1 MLKKP
6 EYTRTIGPFS
16 ATMLIAGSMIG
27 SGIFIV
33 PAEML
38 RTGGTGSFLLL
49 AWGLTTLLTL
59 LGAHSY
65 GELAGLFPKAG
76 GQYVYLR
83 EAYGAL
89 TAFLYGW
96 TVFTIIECG
105 AIAAVSMAFGKFL
118 GTLVPAVSEHHFLVG
133 PLEVPA
139 LQITSA
145 ITVGP
150 YHFGLTPVRLCAI
163 FIVVLLSF
171 LNAFGAKLG
180 VWIQNTFTVAKLG
193 SLAALILV
201 GLLVTVPGPLGPQ
214 AWTPRGPDAAMP
226 FLAALLVV
234 QSGSLFSSDAWNSVT
249 FIASELKEPKRTIP
263 LALLVGPLMV
273 MGLYLLANVVYLRI
287 LGPTGIATAPG
298 DRVGSETLRSI
309 LGARGD
315 VFMCLAILVSTFGC
329 ANGLVLAGSRLYQ
342 AMAADGLFF
351 RQAARLNRHGVP
363 AFSLAIQATWASALT
378 LTGNYGQLLEFSIFA
393 SLLFYVLTVGGLFV
407 LRVRRPELERPVKII
422 GYPVVPGVYLVGTLA
437 IMIALLIYRPSYTWP
452 GLFLVGLGV
461 PVYWLSRRAIPR
473 EGAPLKPTAK
483 EICPSSSADR

>member
-1 MLKKP
+1 MNKTQ
-6 EYTRTIGPFS
+6 EYRRSIGPFS

-33 PAEML
+33 PADML

-49 AWGLTTLLTL
+49 AWGLTMALTL

-65 GELAGLFPKAG
+65 GELAGMFPRAG

-83 EAYGAL
+83 EAYGPFL
-89 TAFLYGW
+89 AFLYGW

-105 AIAAVSMAFGKFL
+105 AIAAVAMAFGKFL
-118 GTLVPAVSEHHFLVG
+118 GTLTPMASESRFLVG
-133 PLEVPA
+133 PVTVPA
-139 LQITSA
+139 LEITST

-150 YHFGLTPVRLCAI
+150 YQLGLTPARLCAI
-163 FIVVLLSF
+163 LVILSLSL
-171 LNAFGAKLG
+171 LNAFGARLG

-201 GLLVTVPGPLGPQ
+201 GLLLAVPGPQVSQ
-214 AWTPRGPDAAMP
+214 ACVPSSAAAMP

-249 FIASELKEPKRTIP
+249 FIAAELREPRRTMP

-273 MGLYLLANVVYLRI
+273 TSLYLLANLVYLRV
-287 LGPTGIATAPG
+287 LGPAGIAGAPG
-298 DRVGSETLRSI
+298 DRVGSEALRVL
-309 LGARGD
+309 LGAKGD
-315 VFMCLAILVSTFGC
+315 LLMCLAILVSTFGC

-351 RQAARLNRHGVP
+351 RKAARLNRHGVP
-363 AFSLAIQATWASALT
+363 AFSLAIQALWASALT

-393 SLLFYVLTVGGLFV
+393 SLLFYFLTVGSVFV
-407 LRVRRPELERPVKII
+407 LRVRRPELERPVKLV
-422 GYPVVPGVYLVGTLA
+422 GYPFVPGLYLLGTLA
-437 IMIALLIYRPSYTWP
+437 IMAALLIYRPSYTWP
-452 GLFLVGLGV
+452 GLVLLALGA
-461 PVYWLSRRAIPR
+461 PVYFLSRRAAAANSG
-473 EGAPLKPTAK
+473 EAALAA
-483 EICPSSSADR
+483 EELL